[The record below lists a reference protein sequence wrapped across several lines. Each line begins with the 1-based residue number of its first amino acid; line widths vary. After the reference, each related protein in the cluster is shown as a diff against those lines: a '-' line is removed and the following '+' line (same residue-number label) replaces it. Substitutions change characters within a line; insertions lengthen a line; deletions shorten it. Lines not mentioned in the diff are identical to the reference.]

1 MATPVSIGVR
11 VAARNTTNCQKEET
25 ELYLDTQELSRTD
38 RVANDTIRAQAQQL
52 VAMTDEIEHLKA
64 AISKTKAL
72 TAKVERLKTVIEEMG
87 NSHGDA

>member
-1 MATPVSIGVR
+1 M
-11 VAARNTTNCQKEET
+11 
-25 ELYLDTQELSRTD
+25 YLDTKQMSRTD

-52 VAMTDEIEHLKA
+52 VALTDEIEHLKV

-87 NSHGDA
+87 DNHGEA